1 VGSGVRTLIVDDQPN
16 VRLLLS
22 RILRKKIG
30 CTVSEATNGLEAL
43 DLLGRQHFD
52 LVVLDVLMPLM
63 DGIETLEAIRRTPS
77 LRHLPVIV
85 LSAVRD
91 EGKVRQLVGHGITA
105 YLAKPLRPLDVA
117 ERIQAI
123 MTRLAATQGLP
134 ARSLSDVSRGSRVV
148 VVDGDAD
155 FRRVV
160 AEALGEYR
168 VSGSAAGADGLRVCL
183 AQRPALVIVGQE
195 LGALGTA
202 ALLRKL
208 RGSPDLSSL
217 RIVAAVTGDV
227 RAPVE
232 DADAVIERTL
242 VAGRFRQ
249 QFTRLLIAQ
258 PPEQHVLTAR
268 ADLRRQMILAT
279 EQVFGMMLGI
289 EVLAVAEAQASQ
301 AGDDVVHI
309 ALHLEQEA
317 CDLEF
322 AFAAPRSM
330 SERMTAQFLQAGDV
344 VTDADVSATLSEMA
358 TIISGRLQTSLRHRG
373 DSVTLGDPRVSRV
386 GREEEPDAG
395 MRVCFASAAQD
406 LRFMTALRAVPR
418 PALVQDTRASAS
430 RTSKMNAQTPPP
442 PPVDPE
448 VLEMLAS
455 LQEPG
460 EPDLVVELVTLFLR
474 DTPERLAE
482 LTGRPVEA
490 ATAARVAHAVKGS
503 AGNLGATGLQEL
515 AGRLEQA
522 GHRGEAGEALADL
535 VAAVHAEYAR
545 VERHLRGVLAER
557 AGADSALLER

>member
-249 QFTRLLIAQ
+249 QFTRLLMAQ

-406 LRFMTALRAVPR
+406 LRFMTTLRAVPR